1 MFNKKILIFLFL
13 ADLTLCIKPTDFCI
27 LKQEE
32 CKGYYDIN
40 QIYHTKCSSIKCHGK
55 LKYDCGSNICS
66 KNKIDC
72 EDFVQVDSYLIYY
85 NILHLLKYKTKFSAK
100 YSKEI
105 NKIKDFSK
113 SLQECPKMIYKFVS
127 DDFCVNGK
135 NCFEINNNL
144 KGFGFNYRK
153 LKTTEKID
161 CKCPKRQSFKC
172 GEYCSTNSI
181 ACDYHKSAKN
191 EKLISQIKDCGNND
205 RIYELSM
212 NYD

>member
-1 MFNKKILIFLFL
+1 MLNEKFFIFLFL
-13 ADLTLCIKPTDFCI
+13 AVDLTLSVKPTDFCI

-40 QIYHTKCSSIKCHGK
+40 QIYHTKCSSIRCHGK
-55 LKYDCGSNICS
+55 LKHDCGSNVCS

-72 EDFVQVDSYLIYY
+72 EDFVQVDSYLIF
-85 NILHLLKYKTKFSAK
+85 LQTLQFSAK

-105 NKIKDFSK
+105 KKMKDFNK
-113 SLQECPKMIYKFVS
+113 SLQECPKMIYKFKS

-135 NCFEINNNL
+135 NCFEIKNNL
-144 KGFGFNYRK
+144 KGFGFSYRK

-161 CKCPKRQSFKC
+161 CKCPRRQNFKC

-181 ACDYHKSAKN
+181 ACDYHKSTKN
-191 EKLISQIKDCGNND
+191 QTIISRIKDCGNHNKT
-205 RIYELSM
+205 IYKSM
-212 NYD
+212 YYH